1 MPAPVTSQLCKNGD
15 PGPQSFASQLP
26 EPHADLGRFDLD
38 RQTISVTGPVDANLT
53 AGGRQRQTST
63 LACLSPLPSLIQMPF
78 DERVQAGIEIKQ
90 GSRVPVPVDDR
101 VSARGDL
108 AWAISVGGI
117 GVVGFAVLLLF
128 TWYYAA
134 TLFLIFAGMLLGVAL
149 NAMTNLLGR
158 VIQLPHALRLTIVC
172 LVLAGL
178 LSGVVFLGGTT
189 IAQQA
194 KVLSDTIKSQLVTVK
209 GFLEKNGI
217 DTGYFDLGNPA
228 ATAPGSPSSETP
240 AAAPART
247 LPSASEF
254 ASSGGAIVSQTLKL
268 LLGTLSAV
276 GNFFI
281 VLFLGLTFAA
291 QPNVYRKGLLFMAP
305 ARHRDRATII
315 VDRIGDTL
323 ERWLIAQILTMAAV
337 FLVTWIG
344 LALIGIQSSFILG
357 IQAGLLAFI
366 PTVGAL
372 LAGLIVVLASL
383 ASGWVAALSAFLLFL
398 GVHALESYIL
408 TPIIQRQALDIPPA
422 TLFAFQILLGVVF
435 GIWGLAL
442 ALPLMAIV
450 KVMIDYFKAEEI
462 TPAAAAA

>member
-1 MPAPVTSQLCKNGD
+1 LTKECIQELTSHQ
-15 PGPQSFASQLP
+15 
-26 EPHADLGRFDLD
+26 
-38 RQTISVTGPVDANLT
+38 
-53 AGGRQRQTST
+53 
-63 LACLSPLPSLIQMPF
+63 
-78 DERVQAGIEIKQ
+78 GIHL
-90 GSRVPVPVDDR
+90 PVPTENR
-101 VSARGDL
+101 LSARNDL
-108 AWAISVGGI
+108 AWAISAGGI
-117 GVVGFAVLLLF
+117 GVVGFTALLIF
-128 TWYYAA
+128 AWYFAA
-134 TLFLIFAGMLLGVAL
+134 TLFLVFAGMLLGVAL

-158 VIQLPHALRLTIVC
+158 LVRLPHPLRLTIVC

-178 LSGVVFLGGTT
+178 LSGVVFLGGST

-194 KVLSDTIKSQLVTVK
+194 TVLSDTIKSQLVTVK
-209 GFLEKNGI
+209 AFLERNGI
-217 DTGYFDLGNPA
+217 DAGYFDLGNPGA
-228 ATAPGSPSSETP
+228 APSPSSSSTTP
-240 AAAPART
+240 ENAAPR
-247 LPSASEF
+247 LPSAGAL
-254 ASSGGAIVSQTLKL
+254 ASSGGAIVSQTFKL
-268 LLGTLSAV
+268 LLGTVSAV

-291 QPNVYRKGLLFMAP
+291 QPSVYRNGLLFMAP
-305 ARHRDRATII
+305 ARHRARATAI

-323 ERWLIAQILTMAAV
+323 ERWLIAQMLTMAAV

-383 ASGWVAALSAFLLFL
+383 ASGWIAALSALILFL
-398 GVHALESYIL
+398 GVHALESYVL

-450 KVMIDYFKAEEI
+450 KVVIDYFKAEEAPPEI
-462 TPAAAAA
+462 AAA

>member
-1 MPAPVTSQLCKNGD
+1 M
-15 PGPQSFASQLP
+15 
-26 EPHADLGRFDLD
+26 
-38 RQTISVTGPVDANLT
+38 
-53 AGGRQRQTST
+53 AGK
-63 LACLSPLPSLIQMPF
+63 
-78 DERVQAGIEIKQ
+78 GIN
-90 GSRVPVPVDDR
+90 VA
-101 VSARGDL
+101 VSAKDRLAARNDL

-117 GVVGFAVLLLF
+117 GVVGFAALLLF
-128 TWYYAA
+128 TWHFAA

-149 NAMTNLLGR
+149 NAMTNMLGR
-158 VIQLPHALRLTIVC
+158 VVSLTHSLRLTIVC

-178 LSGVVFLGGTT
+178 LSGVVFLGGAT

-194 KVLSDTIKSQLVTVK
+194 TALSGTIKSQLVNVK
-209 GFLEKNGI
+209 AFLEKNGI
-217 DTGYFDLGNPA
+217 DTSYFDLGN
-228 ATAPGSPSSETP
+228 
-240 AAAPART
+240 AAAPPTDSSTPAISGAPT
-247 LPSASEF
+247 THNLPSAGAI

-268 LLGTLSAV
+268 LLGTVSAV

-291 QPNVYRKGLLFMAP
+291 QPGVYRTGLLFMAP
-305 ARHRDRATII
+305 VRHRARATVI
-315 VDRIGDTL
+315 VDRIGETL
-323 ERWLIAQILTMAAV
+323 ERWLIAQIITMFAV

-344 LALIGIQSSFILG
+344 LAIIGIQSSFILG

-372 LAGLIVVLASL
+372 IGGLIVVLASL
-383 ASGWVAALSAFLLFL
+383 ASGWVAAASAFVLFL

-408 TPIIQRQALDIPPA
+408 TPIIQRHALDIPPA

-450 KVMIDYFKAEEI
+450 KVMIDYFKADEI
-462 TPAAAAA
+462 AADAVAA

>member
-1 MPAPVTSQLCKNGD
+1 L
-15 PGPQSFASQLP
+15 
-26 EPHADLGRFDLD
+26 
-38 RQTISVTGPVDANLT
+38 
-53 AGGRQRQTST
+53 
-63 LACLSPLPSLIQMPF
+63 PLPINNSG
-78 DERVQAGIEIKQ
+78 A
-90 GSRVPVPVDDR
+90 
-101 VSARGDL
+101 ARGDL

-117 GVVGFAVLLLF
+117 GVVGFTALLFF
-128 TWYYAA
+128 TWYFAA

-149 NAMTNLLGR
+149 NAMTTRLGS
-158 VIQLPHALRLTIVC
+158 VIPLPHALRLTVVC

-178 LSGVVFLGGTT
+178 FSGVVYLGGTT

-194 KVLSDTIKSQLVTVK
+194 RVLSDTIKSQLVTVK
-209 GFLEKNGI
+209 DFLEKKGV
-217 DTGYFDLGNPA
+217 DTSYFNLGN
-228 ATAPGSPSSETP
+228 ATASTSASGSTPAEAPSP
-240 AAAPART
+240 AAAPTRN

-254 ASSGGAIVSQTLKL
+254 ASSGGAIVTQTLKL
-268 LLGTLSAV
+268 LLGTVSAV

-291 QPNVYRKGLLFMAP
+291 QPSVYREGLLFLTP
-305 ARHRDRATII
+305 ARQRARATII

-323 ERWLIAQILTMAAV
+323 ERWLLAQMLTMTAV

-344 LALIGIQSSFILG
+344 LMLIGIQSSFILG

-372 LAGLIVVLASL
+372 LAGMIVVLASL
-383 ASGWVAALSAFLLFL
+383 ASGWVAAASAFGLFL
-398 GVHALESYIL
+398 LVHALESYVL

-450 KVMIDYFKAEEI
+450 KVMIDYFKSEEAAP
-462 TPAAAAA
+462 TAAA